1 MSRLAQALSWTYRYF
16 GISSI
21 YATGRNAYLII
32 LARSLR
38 MFAFGT
44 TFILALF
51 FNELGF
57 TDYQIGL
64 FFTLT
69 LLGDVILG
77 TLLTLVADHVGR
89 RRILLAGSALMI
101 ISGVVFAYFE
111 NFFILLPA
119 AIVGVISAT
128 GGDFGPFRSIEES
141 MLSQLTTPDTRAD
154 VLTWYVTIALLG
166 SALGSEAAGRIIDTF
181 QSRAGWTLLAS
192 YHALFWLYAIMGS
205 VNACLVLLMTDACE
219 LDVDDDAG
227 EYSRLLPEDDARL
240 STEGVDDITVDGAT
254 VVNPDGVHL
263 ATSKSASSEGWF
275 RRYFGWISA
284 SFSNISAPTRSTM
297 YKLWILLALDS
308 VSDGMV
314 PPSITN
320 YFVDQKFHPD
330 KSTLGDVQSTASLL
344 GSIGTIFAAPL
355 ARQIGL
361 INTMVFTHVPSSAA
375 VLLFPLPSAFWL
387 TAVLLFVRTGLN
399 SMDQAPRSAFIAA
412 VVRPEE
418 RTAVMGITAMVR
430 TLAAT
435 TGPSITGILAG
446 NNRFWIAF
454 VVAGACRLTY
464 DFGLWMLFVNTP
476 LSQHED
482 GGSVLDDEEEHGT
495 SEGSGL
501 RNGEGNVGIV
511 SK

>member
-16 GISSI
+16 GVSSI

-69 LLGDVILG
+69 LLGDVVFG
-77 TLLTLVADHVGR
+77 TLLTLIADRVGR

-101 ISGVVFAYFE
+101 VSGVIFAYFE

-141 MLSQLTTPDTRAD
+141 MLSQLTTSDTRAD
-154 VLTWYVTIALLG
+154 VLAWYVTIALLG
-166 SALGSEAAGRIIDTF
+166 SALGSEAAGRIIDTL
-181 QSRAGWTLLAS
+181 QSRQGWTLLAS
-192 YHALFWLYAIMGS
+192 YHALFWLYGIMGFI
-205 VNACLVLLMTDACE
+205 NACLVLLMTDACE
-219 LDVDDDAG
+219 LEVNDNAG
-227 EYSRLLPEDDARL
+227 EYARLLPEDNGRP
-240 STEGVDDITVDGAT
+240 STEQVNDITTDGAT
-254 VVNPDGVHL
+254 VANPED
-263 ATSKSASSEGWF
+263 ADPNTSKSTGF

-284 SFSNISAPTRSTM
+284 SLSNISAPTRSTM

-308 VSDGMV
+308 VSDGMI

-330 KSTLGDVQSTASLL
+330 KATLGDVQSTASLL

-375 VLLFPLPSAFWL
+375 VLLFPWPSVFWL

-454 VVAGACRLTY
+454 VVAGTCRLTY

-476 LSQHED
+476 LDQEEN
-482 GGSVLDDEEEHGT
+482 GGSPLDDEEEHGT
-495 SEGSGL
+495 SEGPDL
-501 RNGEGNVGIV
+501 RTGERNVGIV

>member
-1 MSRLAQALSWTYRYF
+1 MSRLARALSWTYRYF

-101 ISGVVFAYFE
+101 VSGVIFAYFE

-128 GGDFGPFRSIEES
+128 GSDFGPFRSIEES

-181 QSRAGWTLLAS
+181 QSRPGWTLLAS
-192 YHALFWLYAIMGS
+192 YHALFWLYGIMGF

-219 LDVDDDAG
+219 LEVDDNAG
-227 EYSRLLPEDDARL
+227 EYAQLLPEDDGRL
-240 STEGVDDITVDGAT
+240 STEGVNDITTDGAT
-254 VVNPDGVHL
+254 VVNPEDADR
-263 ATSKSASSEGWF
+263 ATSKSAASEGWF

-284 SFSNISAPTRSTM
+284 SLSNISAPTRSTM

-314 PPSITN
+314 PHSITN

-375 VLLFPLPSAFWL
+375 VLLFPWPSAFWL
-387 TAVLLFVRTGLN
+387 TALLLFVRTGLN

-418 RTAVMGITAMVR
+418 RTAVIGITAMVR

-446 NNRFWIAF
+446 NNRFWVAF
-454 VVAGACRLTY
+454 VVAGTCRLTY

-476 LSQHED
+476 LNQND

-495 SEGSGL
+495 SQGADL
-501 RNGEGNVGIV
+501 RPGEGNAGIV